1 MTKYVCNQRGCRL
14 APCTLETTEP
24 IIEGDLEFCP
34 LEGEASWEKIREIH
48 KDQAVLFVYDEV
60 RL

>member
-1 MTKYVCNQRGCRL
+1 MTKYVCNHRGCRL

-34 LEGEASWEKIREIH
+34 IEGEADWEKIREIH
-48 KDQAVLFVYDEV
+48 KDQAVLFV
-60 RL
+60 